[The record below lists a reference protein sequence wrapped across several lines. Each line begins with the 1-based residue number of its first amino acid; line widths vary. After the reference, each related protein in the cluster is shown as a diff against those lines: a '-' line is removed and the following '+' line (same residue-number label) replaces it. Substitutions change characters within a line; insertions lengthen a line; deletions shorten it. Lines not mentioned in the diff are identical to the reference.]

1 MAATVMIAEENK
13 KNQHVNEQSLQF
25 IWIELWFDRCVDT
38 FSMLTCFLIKY
49 TRAHVQTVE
58 KNVEKI
64 VHKKQT
70 IAPRTMECFLWCLAY
85 DRDHWRQIFKKKKQM
100 YTTSK
105 YSKVCIFDHTIYCP
119 IEMAAFD
126 PTYKHPAKNA
136 KQSKIEWKHIR
147 LFSAYVDVFRCIE
160 FRRMFPCT
168 KPNINKF
175 KIHTQSLRNIQFS
188 SIQFSAGFEIK
199 ISDCTNRDPFVFLS
213 SPRIFFYKFQIYLK

>member
-1 MAATVMIAEENK
+1 MLKKSFTRNRPLHQEPWNVSYDVWLMIA
-13 KNQHVNEQSLQF
+13 
-25 IWIELWFDRCVDT
+25 ITGDRY
-38 FSMLTCFLIKY
+38 L
-49 TRAHVQTVE
+49 
-58 KNVEKI
+58 
-64 VHKKQT
+64 
-70 IAPRTMECFLWCLAY
+70 
-85 DRDHWRQIFKKKKQM
+85 KKKQM

-119 IEMAAFD
+119 IEIAAFD

-213 SPRIFFYKFQIYLK
+213 SPRIFFLQISNIFEITTTKIFWP